1 MNKHN
6 IENSGY
12 TLIQATIL
20 TLPEWTDKKKSH
32 KPQSQWPN
40 LELGLEFRGN
50 LDHKLAGLT
59 T

>member
-1 MNKHN
+1 VDNKHN

-20 TLPEWTDKKKSH
+20 TFPERTDKK
-32 KPQSQWPN
+32 
-40 LELGLEFRGN
+40 
-50 LDHKLAGLT
+50 T